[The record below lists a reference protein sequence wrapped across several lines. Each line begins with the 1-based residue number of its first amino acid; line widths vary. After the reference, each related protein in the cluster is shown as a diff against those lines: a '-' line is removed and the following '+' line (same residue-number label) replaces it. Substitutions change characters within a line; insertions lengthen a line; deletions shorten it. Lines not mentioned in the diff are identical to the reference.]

1 MPHSIFGGKYC
12 QQTRMN
18 REIQGDCCM
27 LRTTWKSV
35 VAAGLLAACSTGC
48 STLPSSVIRGQSPDH
63 AQQLG
68 YEQEAGW
75 KPTGS
80 EIELTAHR
88 RADFPMHGEVKGAV
102 VNNLNQYDVER
113 GGYRV
118 PVGQGS
124 PAPGGNVGYV
134 GGPNPYARWG
144 NFDQQPCPVPYNAG
158 FGQCPPH
165 HQEQCW
171 DHGGFRH
178 AGQYH
183 YHTYRYKQ
191 PQGLVY
197 PAPNQPAGAVTYP
210 YYTHKGPSD
219 FFMK

>member
-1 MPHSIFGGKYC
+1 
-12 QQTRMN
+12 
-18 REIQGDCCM
+18 M

-48 STLPSSVIRGQSPDH
+48 STLPTSVIRGQSPEQ
-63 AQQLG
+63 AEQLLF
-68 YEQEAGW
+68 EQEEGW

-80 EIELTAHR
+80 EIELTRGYR
-88 RADFPMHGEVKGAV
+88 RADPPLRGEIKGAV
-102 VNNLNQYDVER
+102 INNLNQNDVER
-113 GGYRV
+113 GGYRT
-118 PVGQGS
+118 PVGPGT
-124 PAPGGNVGYV
+124 PAPGGNVGFA

-158 FGQCPPH
+158 FSQPPAN
-165 HQEQCW
+165 HQELGW
-171 DHGGFRH
+171 DHGGHRH
-178 AGQYH
+178 PGQYH

-191 PQGLVY
+191 PQCLVY